1 MSCVS
6 CIMIPVTAKRDARS
20 LDHATLEEMR
30 RLAVRRVLDGEPQ
43 AAVAAS
49 LQVHVGTVSRWVCS
63 HREGGEAAIAS
74 RKASGRPP
82 TLDEKQTA
90 RLRRTITGKN
100 PAQLNLGP
108 ALWTLPLV
116 GQLIE
121 RMFGVTLDPTT
132 VGRTLR
138 RLGLTPQRPLRQ
150 AFQRD
155 DAQCAHWATD
165 EFPRIVR
172 EAKRKQATLLF
183 LDEAAVHE
191 DGPVGSTWALK
202 GSRPV
207 VKVTGSRRRTNVI
220 SAISPRGRMWF
231 RCYGGT
237 LNAER
242 FEAYLVDLL
251 ASVKGRIVL
260 VLDRHPA
267 HRAGRI
273 QRFLRKHRARITIHF
288 LPSYAPDLNPDEHV
302 WSYLKGLF
310 RQDPLAKDEDL
321 IEAVNSQM
329 HHVQSDP
336 ALVRAFFDH
345 PAVAYVKQALKW

>member
-1 MSCVS
+1 
-6 CIMIPVTAKRDARS
+6 MISVTADRDARS
-20 LDHATLEEMR
+20 LDHKTLEEMR
-30 RLAVRRVLDGEPQ
+30 RLSVQRVLAGEKQ
-43 AAVAAS
+43 VDVARS
-49 LQVHVGTVSRWVCS
+49 LRVHDRTVQKWMRM
-63 HREGGEAAIAS
+63 HRRGGEAAIAS
-74 RKASGRPP
+74 RKATGRPP
-82 TLDEKQTA
+82 TLSKKEAA

-121 RMFGVTLDPTT
+121 RMFDVTLDPTT
-132 VGRTLR
+132 VGRILR
-138 RLGLTPQRPLRQ
+138 RLGFTPQRPLRQ

-155 DAQCAHWATD
+155 DAECRAWATKD
-165 EFPRIVR
+165 FTLVVR

-191 DGPVGSTWALK
+191 DGPVGSTWALR

-242 FEAYLVDLL
+242 FEAFLVDLL

-329 HHVQSDP
+329 NHVQSDP

-345 PAVAYVKQALKW
+345 PAVAYVKHALKW

>member
-1 MSCVS
+1 
-6 CIMIPVTAKRDARS
+6 MISVTAKRDARS

-30 RLAVRRVLDGEPQ
+30 RLAVQRVLGGETQ
-43 AAVAAS
+43 RDVASS
-49 LQVHVGTVSRWVCS
+49 LQVHYVTVNKWVRV
-63 HREGGEAAIAS
+63 HRDGGDAAIAS
-74 RKASGRPP
+74 RKATGRPP
-82 TLDEKQTA
+82 TLSKKQVA
-90 RLRRTITGKN
+90 RLLRTIRGKN
-100 PAQLNLGP
+100 PSQLDLGP

-121 RMFGVTLDPTT
+121 RMFGVTFDPTT
-132 VGRTLR
+132 VGRLLR
-138 RLGLTPQRPLRQ
+138 KLGLTPQRPLRQ

-155 DAQCAHWATD
+155 EAECRRWAQAQ
-165 EFPRIVR
+165 FPAVVR

-183 LDEAAVHE
+183 LDESGIHE
-191 DGPVGSTWALK
+191 DGPVGRTWAQK

-207 VKVTGSRRRTNVI
+207 VRVTGSRRRTNVI

-242 FEAYLVDLL
+242 FEAFLVDLL
-251 ASVKGRIVL
+251 ASVKGKIVL

-267 HRAGRI
+267 HRAGRV
-273 QRFLRKHRARITIHF
+273 QRFLRAHRARITIHF

-302 WSYLKGLF
+302 WSHLKGLF

-321 IEAVNSQM
+321 IDAVTMQM
-329 HHVQSDP
+329 HAIRSKP
-336 ALVRAFFDH
+336 ALVRAFFEH
-345 PAVAYVKQALKW
+345 PAVAYVKQALHW

>member
-1 MSCVS
+1 
-6 CIMIPVTAKRDARS
+6 
-20 LDHATLEEMR
+20 LDHKTLEEMR
-30 RLAVRRVLDGEPQ
+30 RLAVQRVLGGEPQ
-43 AAVAAS
+43 RDVAAS
-49 LQVHVGTVSRWVCS
+49 IQVHYVTVSKWMRA
-63 HREGGEAAIAS
+63 HREGGDAAIAS
-74 RKASGRPP
+74 RKATGRPP
-82 TLDEKQTA
+82 TLSKKQTA

-100 PAQLNLGP
+100 PAQLDLGP

-116 GQLIE
+116 AQLIE
-121 RMFGVTLDPTT
+121 RMFLVTLDPTT
-132 VGRTLR
+132 VGRVLR
-138 RLGLTPQRPLRQ
+138 KLGLTPQRPVRQ

-155 DAQCAHWATD
+155 DRECMQWAQE
-165 EFPRIVR
+165 EFPKVVR

-183 LDEAAVHE
+183 LDESAVHE
-191 DGPVGSTWALK
+191 DGPVGSTWAQK

-207 VKVTGSRRRTNVI
+207 VKVTGSRRRTNVM

-242 FEAYLVDLL
+242 FEAFLVDLL
-251 ASVKGRIVL
+251 ESVKGRIVL
-260 VLDRHPA
+260 VVDRHPA

-302 WSYLKGLF
+302 WSHLKGLF
-310 RQDPLAKDEDL
+310 RHDPLAKDEDL
-321 IEAVNSQM
+321 IEAVVTEM
-329 HHVQSDP
+329 DRMRTDP
-336 ALVRAFFDH
+336 SLVRRFFDH

>member
-1 MSCVS
+1 MT
-6 CIMIPVTAKRDARS
+6 PVTADRDARS
-20 LDHATLEEMR
+20 LDHGTLEEMR
-30 RLAVRRVLDGEPQ
+30 RLAVQRVVAGETQ
-43 AAVAAS
+43 RAVASS
-49 LQVHVGTVSRWVCS
+49 LRVNVRSVRRWAQAY
-63 HREGGEAAIAS
+63 REGGDAAIAS
-74 RKASGRPP
+74 RKATGRPP
-82 TLDEKQTA
+82 TLSKRELAK
-90 RLRRTITGKN
+90 LRRTITGKN

-121 RMFGVTLDPTT
+121 RIFGATLDPTT
-132 VGRTLR
+132 VGRILR
-138 RLGLTPQRPLRQ
+138 RLGFTPQRPLRQ

-155 DAQCAHWATD
+155 DAECLRWASE
-165 EFPRIVR
+165 EFSLVVR

-202 GSRPV
+202 GARPV
-207 VKVTGSRRRTNVI
+207 VRVTGSRRRTNVI

-242 FEAYLVDLL
+242 FEAFLVDLL
-251 ASVKGRIVL
+251 ASVKGPIVL

-273 QRFLRKHRARITIHF
+273 QRFLRRHRGRISIHF
-288 LPSYAPDLNPDEHV
+288 LPAYAPDLNPDEHV
-302 WSYLKGLF
+302 WSHLKQLF
-310 RQDPLAKDEDL
+310 RQDPLEKDEDL
-321 IEAVNSQM
+321 VAAV
-329 HHVQSDP
+329 HVEMDRVRSDP
-336 ALVRAFFDH
+336 SLVRRFFDH

>member
-1 MSCVS
+1 
-6 CIMIPVTAKRDARS
+6 MIPVKAKRDARS
-20 LDHATLEEMR
+20 LDHSTLEEMR
-30 RLAVRRVLDGEPQ
+30 RLAVRRVLGGETQ
-43 AAVAAS
+43 RKVAAS
-49 LQVHVGTVSRWVCS
+49 IQVHYVTVSKWMRA
-63 HREGGEAAIAS
+63 HREGGDLALAS
-74 RKASGRPP
+74 TKATGRPP
-82 TLDEKQTA
+82 TLSEKQTA

-100 PAQLNLGP
+100 PMQLDLGP

-116 GQLIE
+116 GHLIE

-132 VGRTLR
+132 VGRILR

-155 DAQCAHWATD
+155 DAECLRWATKD
-165 EFPRIVR
+165 FSLVVR

-191 DGPVGSTWALK
+191 DGPVGSTWALR

-242 FEAYLVDLL
+242 FEAFLVDLL

-267 HRAGRI
+267 HRAGRV
-273 QRFLRKHRARITIHF
+273 QRFLREHRARITIHF

-310 RQDPLAKDEDL
+310 RQDPLAKGEDL

-329 HHVQSDP
+329 NHVQSDP